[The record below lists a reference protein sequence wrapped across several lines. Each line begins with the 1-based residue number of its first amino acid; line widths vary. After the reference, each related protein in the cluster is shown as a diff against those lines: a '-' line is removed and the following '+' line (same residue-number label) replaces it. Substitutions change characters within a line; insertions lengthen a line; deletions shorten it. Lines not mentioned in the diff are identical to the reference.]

1 MEAYQPGHL
10 TGRRIGRLERL
21 MYRHE
26 RWMYG
31 GPRPNR
37 VAAFLN
43 AIWARAG
50 AAGWVGHGLV
60 TLEVRGRRSG
70 RRIEVPLIVAD
81 RDGERWLVAMLGERA
96 DWVANVRAAGGRA
109 VLRHGRV
116 ESVLLDEVNPAE
128 RGPIVRRHL
137 EVAPAARSFL
147 PVSRTASDADLDAVA
162 SAIPVFRIR
171 NRPEAV
177 ARTDLPRP
185 EAVARADLPRPDAAP
200 PDTSAPETAPADTSA
215 PETAPA
221 AGGEAGLAVR
231 PRRRRRRLLVASAGV
246 LALIAVIGLVIVGT
260 RSGPPPLSLPAIAA
274 EPPAGPLDGRWAA
287 TSGSIAGFRVDQV
300 FLGMHAA
307 VVGRT
312 TVVSGTVDVAD
323 GQVTGG
329 SFTVDLTSLT
339 VNGKPQP
346 QIAISLGTATQPI
359 ATIQLDA
366 PVTVPGGLA
375 EGGVVAMTASGSL
388 TLRGARHEVSIS
400 MVARRNGSTV
410 EVVGSMPVAFADW
423 GIAGPTGYGDL
434 GSLADHGVAEFLLV
448 LEHANG

>member
-1 MEAYQPGHL
+1 M
-10 TGRRIGRLERL
+10 
-21 MYRHE
+21 
-26 RWMYG
+26 
-31 GPRPNR
+31 
-37 VAAFLN
+37 
-43 AIWARAG
+43 
-50 AAGWVGHGLV
+50 
-60 TLEVRGRRSG
+60 
-70 RRIEVPLIVAD
+70 
-81 RDGERWLVAMLGERA
+81 
-96 DWVANVRAAGGRA
+96 
-109 VLRHGRV
+109 
-116 ESVLLDEVNPAE
+116 
-128 RGPIVRRHL
+128 
-137 EVAPAARSFL
+137 
-147 PVSRTASDADLDAVA
+147 
-162 SAIPVFRIR
+162 
-171 NRPEAV
+171 
-177 ARTDLPRP
+177 
-185 EAVARADLPRPDAAP
+185 
-200 PDTSAPETAPADTSA
+200 
-215 PETAPA
+215 
-221 AGGEAGLAVR
+221 
-231 PRRRRRRLLVASAGV
+231 
-246 LALIAVIGLVIVGT
+246 LIAVIGLVIVGT

-274 EPPAGPLDGRWAA
+274 ETPAGPLDGRWAA